1 MSLAPLD
8 RAALRRMLEQIPTD
22 PDFDGFCLDY
32 FPEAHGRFGM
42 GMDRAA
48 KINLLLQLVP
58 DLALVADKLR
68 ERFPVLPQPVAA
80 ARTRVWFV
88 AGLAALV
95 GLGTAAYLVRGLLSS
110 PTVTMRVP
118 SAVDT
123 STAVGRA
130 SQLDASMATP
140 APVGTIVDQAG
151 DIDAKGSVNIGARA
165 RDSQTVV
172 KTRGQIKAGGDVQ
185 IGVTTPSSPPRKRDS
200 R

>member
-32 FPEAHGRFGM
+32 FPDVHRRFGV

-68 ERFPVLPQPVAA
+68 ERFPALPQPAA

-88 AGLAALV
+88 VVLAALV
-95 GLGTAAYLVRGLLSS
+95 GLGVAAYSARGLFSS
-110 PTVTMRVP
+110 PRVTTPVSP
-118 SAVDT
+118 AVDA

-130 SQLDASMATP
+130 SALDASMGTP
-140 APVGTIVDQAG
+140 VPAGTLVDHAG

-165 RDSQTVV
+165 GDSQTVV

-185 IGVTTPSSPPRKRDS
+185 IGVTAPSSPPRKRDS